1 MLKKLSLATPPNC
14 STYIIIVLFH
24 NWFIKSNRF
33 FVLVLL
39 KIYRKYSLVKN
50 STISMELEMINKDS
64 EFKIVS
70 NCVKHVTESK
80 SLNDLFIYLPTIVL
94 TDICWAYKVAGVNCH

>member
-1 MLKKLSLATPPNC
+1 MQ
-14 STYIIIVLFH
+14 
-24 NWFIKSNRF
+24 
-33 FVLVLL
+33 
-39 KIYRKYSLVKN
+39 
-50 STISMELEMINKDS
+50 LEMINKDS

-94 TDICWAYKVAGVNCH
+94 TDICWAYKVAGANCH